1 MPEALFLFVQ
11 LEYPWLL
18 GPPDGRYLLRS
29 DPDGDPERVV
39 VLGRLAADR
48 VPARAARG
56 PLLGGRGRR
65 RALSPT
71 TPEPEPVE
79 TARVTIVDPVP
90 LSAERQAQA
99 WLDGV
104 DAEREAAAAVGVLN
118 RILHFYRLT
127 AADPHVSEVSAA
139 QALVIRLGWGE
150 GEQVADGRWLH
161 ARELAPEAA
170 GRAGPPGGRL
180 AGRRSARQA
189 SLGHELRFAAMLG
202 GRTTALVC
210 EELALR
216 ARLDLDQGR
225 LRHAAIELDR
235 AMAGAARELAGE
247 NRQDLAIRIAELEKL
262 HEGVGEQAS
271 RALSPDSAG
280 APSEPDAEILGH
292 ALGRL
297 EAALRARAARHGS
310 DA

>member
-29 DPDGDPERVV
+29 DADADPERVV
-39 VLGRLAADR
+39 VLGRLAAER
-48 VPARAARG
+48 APERAARA
-56 PLLGGRGRR
+56 PLLRRGGRR

-71 TPEPEPVE
+71 TPAPAPVP

-104 DAEREAAAAVGVLN
+104 DPEKEADAAVAVLN
-118 RILHFYRLT
+118 RILHLYRLS

-150 GEQVADGRWLH
+150 GEQVADGHWLY
-161 ARELAPEAA
+161 ARELAPTPNARGSSSPA
-170 GRAGPPGGRL
+170 RL
-180 AGRRSARQA
+180 TGRRSGRGAA
-189 SLGHELRFAAMLG
+189 LGHEIRFAGMLG
-202 GRTTALVC
+202 GRTAALLC

-235 AMAGAARELAGE
+235 ALASAARELAGE
-247 NRQDLAIRIAELEKL
+247 NHHDLALRVAELEKL
-262 HEGVGEQAS
+262 HRGVSEQA
-271 RALSPDSAG
+271 ALALAPDGTA
-280 APSEPDAEILGH
+280 APSGGLDGEALGH

-297 EAALRARAARHGS
+297 EAALRARAAQQ
-310 DA
+310 A